1 MTGVGSRCYPGA
13 SPIMRNARSPTST
26 KSAKSPE
33 NLVFIDFW
41 GRVTVYSLWFM
52 CYEVYRKYLQ
62 EDAPQ
67 AAPSANRG
75 FVARVRTT

>member
-1 MTGVGSRCYPGA
+1 MLPRGFPDHEKRPIAYFDKISN
-13 SPIMRNARSPTST
+13 SPD
-26 KSAKSPE
+26 